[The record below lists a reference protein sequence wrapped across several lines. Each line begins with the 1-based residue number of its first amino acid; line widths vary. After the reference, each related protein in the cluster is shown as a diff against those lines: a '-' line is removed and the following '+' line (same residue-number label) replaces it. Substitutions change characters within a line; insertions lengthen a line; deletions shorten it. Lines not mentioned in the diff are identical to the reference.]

1 MTMALESSTLSA
13 LIAMDN
19 TFASRCSL
27 RKSLVSTQRCE
38 VVACN
43 PVGRDAVRELYV
55 WLTTVYLPTRF
66 PSVYEKVELGEGV
79 WGLRNEVTGDVMPF
93 QLAEG
98 EEEEMLK
105 LLGENVDTEFLIM
118 LPDQHHPPKEN
129 ADGGGETIYRLH
141 AFINCFPSGFNTR
154 EKLGMVLDD
163 IHAPVPG
170 YKKKCV
176 TIPQTSF
183 PPYPNTN
190 IHLFPY
196 IHPSISLRSLAL
208 HHADQNPDS
217 PNQ

>member
-13 LIAMDN
+13 LVAMDN

-27 RKSLVSTQRCE
+27 RKSLVETQRRE

-43 PVGRDAVRELYV
+43 PVGRAAVRELYV
-55 WLTTVYLPTRF
+55 WLTAVYLPMRF
-66 PSVYEKVELGEGV
+66 PSVYEKVELGEGGR
-79 WGLRNEVTGDVMPF
+79 GLRNGVTGDVMPF

-98 EEEEMLK
+98 EEEDMLK

-118 LPDQHHPPKEN
+118 LPDHQPTKEN
-129 ADGGGETIYRLH
+129 GDAAETIYRLH

-176 TIPQTSF
+176 IIP
-183 PPYPNTN
+183 
-190 IHLFPY
+190 L
-196 IHPSISLRSLAL
+196 SLIP
-208 HHADQNPDS
+208 HHAQPH
-217 PNQ
+217 P

>member
-27 RKSLVSTQRCE
+27 RKSLVETQSHE

-55 WLTTVYLPTRF
+55 WLTAVYLPTRF
-66 PSVYEKVELGEGV
+66 PSVYKKVELSEGV
-79 WGLRNEVTGDVMPF
+79 WGLRNGVTGDMMPF
-93 QLAEG
+93 QIAEG

-118 LPDQHHPPKEN
+118 LPDQHPEKEN
-129 ADGGGETIYRLH
+129 ADGGRETIYRLH

-183 PPYPNTN
+183 PPYPYTN

-196 IHPSISLRSLAL
+196 IYLSTSQRSLAL
-208 HHADQNPDS
+208 AHAHKNPDS

>member
-1 MTMALESSTLSA
+1 
-13 LIAMDN
+13 
-19 TFASRCSL
+19 
-27 RKSLVSTQRCE
+27 
-38 VVACN
+38 
-43 PVGRDAVRELYV
+43 
-55 WLTTVYLPTRF
+55 
-66 PSVYEKVELGEGV
+66 V

-118 LPDQHHPPKEN
+118 LPDQHHSPKEN

-183 PPYPNTN
+183 PPTLILISIFSLEIY
-190 IHLFPY
+190 L
-196 IHPSISLRSLAL
+196 SISLRSLAL
-208 HHADQNPDS
+208 PHADQNPDS